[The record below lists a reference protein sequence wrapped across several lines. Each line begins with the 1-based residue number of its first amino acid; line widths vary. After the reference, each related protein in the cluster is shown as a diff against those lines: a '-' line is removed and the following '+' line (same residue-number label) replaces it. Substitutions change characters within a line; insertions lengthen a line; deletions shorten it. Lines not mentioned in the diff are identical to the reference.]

1 MALFKKK
8 NENFESQFKF
18 NCLPSAILLQVL
30 LVADNY
36 GRGRGVIPSLAGPGE
51 QS

>member
-1 MALFKKK
+1 MVAAVSL
-8 NENFESQFKF
+8 ETQVLHDVTSQKT
-18 NCLPSAILLQVL
+18 VL
-30 LVADNY
+30 LVAGNC